1 MKKSLFQHKDK
12 VIYTTF
18 SHRLFTINNQYEK
31 PQDIYKEKHQVY
43 KEKTIWENPKTTHRR
58 NSTVRERERERCY
71 MYSRVTTDQTATIV
85 TKEGSRSKVSIK
97 GQSRVT
103 KMRFGNGLLGP
114 KNNSPIGPSENNP
127 ITKD

>member
-1 MKKSLFQHKDK
+1 MLYVFKGN
-12 VIYTTF
+12 
-18 SHRLFTINNQYEK
+18 HRSNGYHCNK
-31 PQDIYKEKHQVY
+31 
-43 KEKTIWENPKTTHRR
+43 
-58 NSTVRERERERCY
+58 
-71 MYSRVTTDQTATIV
+71 
-85 TKEGSRSKVSIK
+85 GSRSKVSIK